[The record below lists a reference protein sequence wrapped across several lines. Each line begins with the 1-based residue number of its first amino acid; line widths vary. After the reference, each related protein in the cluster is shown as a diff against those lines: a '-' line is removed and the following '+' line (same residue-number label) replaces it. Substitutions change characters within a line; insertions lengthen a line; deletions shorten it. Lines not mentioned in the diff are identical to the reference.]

1 MFLDEDIVIAIT
13 IPFMIMFIVS
23 TVAVVFI
30 RWLKHA
36 EILEYAKKGMYPP
49 YQIVGTKVPTTSF
62 KNGITTTGV
71 GLGITLGLSLI
82 GIGPWLIAGFIPLFV
97 GLSLMA
103 RGWLEMQAG
112 VQDPPEDWPNE
123 PMITSEKQPE
133 DLDIDIKL

>member
-30 RWLKHA
+30 RMLKHR
-36 EILEYAKKGMYPP
+36 EIIEYAKRGMYPP
-49 YQIVGTKVPTTSF
+49 YQLVGSKVPTRSF

-71 GLGITLGLSLI
+71 GLGITFGLGMI

-97 GLSLMA
+97 GLILML
-103 RGWLEMQAG
+103 RGWIEMQAG
-112 VQDPPEDWPNE
+112 VQEQPEDWPDE
-123 PMITSEKQPE
+123 PIAVEKNPE
-133 DLDIDIKL
+133 DFDIKL